1 MIIWRG
7 WGILAVLI
15 PFATLILVQVSVGAI
30 FGDPQFYQKNDWP
43 KGAALLLSA
52 VAVYF
57 IGYYLN
63 HQPGR
68 TVIDKA
74 TGREL
79 VLRRVHSLFFIPM
92 EYWAFALAAFGFV
105 LLFVHIR

>member
-7 WGILAVLI
+7 WGILVVLI
-15 PFATLILVQVSVGAI
+15 TFAILILVQLTAGAI
-30 FGDPQFYQKNDWP
+30 SGDPQFYQKNDWP
-43 KGAALLLSA
+43 KGTALLLSA

-57 IGYYLN
+57 VGYYLN
-63 HQPGR
+63 HRPGR

-79 VLRRVHSLFFIPM
+79 VLRRVHSLFFIRM
-92 EYWAFALAAFGFV
+92 EYWAFALAAIGFV
-105 LLFVHIR
+105 LLFVHIK